1 MLRIW
6 YSPYIIPILKGV
18 YFFHFVHQHKSP
30 IYYIHQI
37 RCIQFFTLGIF
48 INIKCGWNCSCGFS
62 VSPPF
67 IALSNTFNVDLQA
80 WPKIPI
86 WQKNGKWYKHYKHS
100 CTYYSN
106 CRVVIWVQNTVNTT
120 WGYEVAVPTCSWYF
134 WHSGCHGTPWLM
146 APIDQITVHCS
157 TILYQLVDYVVDM
170 TRYSS

>member
-134 WHSGCHGTPWLM
+134 WHSGCHGTRR
-146 APIDQITVHCS
+146 HGS
-157 TILYQLVDYVVDM
+157 HRSDYC
-170 TRYSS
+170 TL